1 MEAIRV
7 RAAANGDTVGVFDFL
22 LEDHEL
28 GLAVPA
34 VETGTLNRSASIL
47 MRIPTEG
54 GHRFRTKAAIESDG
68 KRPPIPGESGH
79 RFRSKAATL
88 WIG

>member
-1 MEAIRV
+1 MRLIQ
-7 RAAANGDTVGVFDFL
+7 
-22 LEDHEL
+22 
-28 GLAVPA
+28 
-34 VETGTLNRSASIL
+34 IWL
-47 MRIPTEG
+47 MICRLKVLRWNLRIPTEG